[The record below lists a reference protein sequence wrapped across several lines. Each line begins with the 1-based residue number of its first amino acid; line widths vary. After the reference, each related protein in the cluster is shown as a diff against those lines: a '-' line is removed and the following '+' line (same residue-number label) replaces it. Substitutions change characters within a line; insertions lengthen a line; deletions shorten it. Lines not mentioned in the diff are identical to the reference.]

1 MNLTKVERE
10 RIQDSQRKI
19 QSVADSLHH
28 IDPKKIRRLDAIE
41 ECLEEADRSL
51 DGALKSHE

>member
-1 MNLTKVERE
+1 MGLTKVERE

-19 QSVADSLHH
+19 QSVADSLNH
-28 IDPKKIRRLDAIE
+28 IDPKKIRHLDAIE

-51 DGALKSHE
+51 DGALKSQD

>member
-19 QSVADSLHH
+19 QSVADSLNH
-28 IDPKKIRRLDAIE
+28 IDPKKIRHLDAIE